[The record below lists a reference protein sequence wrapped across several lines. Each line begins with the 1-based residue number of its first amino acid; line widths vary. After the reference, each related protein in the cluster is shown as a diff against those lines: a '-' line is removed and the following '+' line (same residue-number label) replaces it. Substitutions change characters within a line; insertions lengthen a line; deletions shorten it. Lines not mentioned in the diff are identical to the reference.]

1 MNLSIEQF
9 ERTES
14 YLRGQMSEQERFIF
28 EEEVKQSID
37 LRNEIQIQKELHFG
51 LENNGVMQNIIAAQ
65 NRYNASEVDNLD
77 SDDKPISSIFKF
89 SFTQLAW
96 AASFVL
102 LIGFGG
108 YYKSQHYISLDAM
121 TFANDEIA
129 LKSSPFQ
136 LPSNIPKSNREILTR
151 QRAEWFFALAFVKQ
165 KEKKKAK
172 VILQRITQAE
182 NHPFKEQ
189 AKKLLEKL

>member
-9 ERTES
+9 ERIES
-14 YLRGQMSEQERFIF
+14 YLKGQMSEQERFVF
-28 EEEVKQSID
+28 EEEERQSEE
-37 LRNEIQIQKELHFG
+37 LRNEIQIHKDLHFG
-51 LENNGVMQNIIAAQ
+51 LENNAVMQNIIAAQ
-65 NRYNASEVDNLD
+65 NRYNANEESDNN
-77 SDDKPISSIFKF
+77 SANETGRPIFKF
-89 SFTQLAW
+89 SFTQLAL

-102 LIGFGG
+102 LIGFGV
-108 YYKSQHYISLDAM
+108 YRNHYYISSDAM
-121 TFANDEIA
+121 SFANEEIA

-136 LPSNIPKSNREILTR
+136 LPSNISKSDKDILTK

-172 VILQRITQAE
+172 VILQRITQTE

>member
-9 ERTES
+9 ERIES
-14 YLRGQMSEQERFIF
+14 YLKGQMSEQERFIF
-28 EEEVKQSID
+28 EEQERQSEE
-37 LRNEIQIQKELHFG
+37 LRNEVQVHKNLHFG
-51 LENNGVMQNIIAAQ
+51 LENNAVMQNIIAAQ
-65 NRYNASEVDNLD
+65 NRHNTNDVNESNS
-77 SDDKPISSIFKF
+77 SDEPVKPIFRF
-89 SFTQLAW
+89 NFTQLAL

-102 LIGFGG
+102 LIGFGV
-108 YYKSQHYISLDAM
+108 YRNQYYISSDAM
-121 TFANDEIA
+121 TFATNEIA

-136 LPSNIPKSNREILTR
+136 LPSNISKSDKDILTK

-172 VILQRITQAE
+172 VILQRITQTE

>member
-9 ERTES
+9 ERIES
-14 YLRGQMSEQERFIF
+14 YLKGQMSEQERFIF
-28 EEEVKQSID
+28 EEEERQSEE
-37 LRNEIQIQKELHFG
+37 LRNEIQIHKDLHFG
-51 LENNGVMQNIIAAQ
+51 LENNAVMQNIIAAQ
-65 NRYNASEVDNLD
+65 NRYNANDVND
-77 SDDKPISSIFKF
+77 SNSSNESVKPIFKF
-89 SFTQLAW
+89 SFPQLAL

-102 LIGFGG
+102 LIGFGV
-108 YYKSQHYISLDAM
+108 YRNQYYISSDAM
-121 TFANDEIA
+121 TFATNEIA

-136 LPSNIPKSNREILTR
+136 LPSNISKSDKDILTK

-165 KEKKKAK
+165 KEKKKAR
-172 VILQRITQAE
+172 VILQRITQTE

>member
-9 ERTES
+9 ERIES
-14 YLRGQMSEQERFIF
+14 YLKGQMSEQERFIF
-28 EEEVKQSID
+28 EEEERQSVE
-37 LRNEIQIQKELHFG
+37 LQNEIKIHKDLHFG
-51 LENNGVMQNIIAAQ
+51 LENSGVMQNIIAAQ
-65 NRYNASEVDNLD
+65 KRYNLNVEDTDEETGGVV
-77 SDDKPISSIFKF
+77 KPIFKF
-89 SFTQLAW
+89 SFTQLAL

-102 LIGFGG
+102 LIGFGV
-108 YYKSQHYISLDAM
+108 YRNQYYISSDAM

-136 LPSNIPKSNREILTR
+136 LPSNISKSDKDILTK

-172 VILQRITQAE
+172 VILQRITQTE

>member
-9 ERTES
+9 ERIES
-14 YLRGQMSEQERFIF
+14 YLKGQMSEQERLIF
-28 EEEVKQSID
+28 EEEERQSEE
-37 LRNEIQIQKELHFG
+37 LRNEIQIHKDLHFG
-51 LENNGVMQNIIAAQ
+51 FENSEVMQNIITAQ
-65 NRYNASEVDNLD
+65 KRYNLNQENNDVTSEEETV
-77 SDDKPISSIFKF
+77 KPIFKF
-89 SFTQLAW
+89 SFTQLAL

-102 LIGFGG
+102 LIGFGV
-108 YYKSQHYISLDAM
+108 YRNQYYISSDAM
-121 TFANDEIA
+121 TFATNEIA
-129 LKSSPFQ
+129 SKSSPFQ
-136 LPSNIPKSNREILTR
+136 LPSNISKSDKDILTK

-172 VILQRITQAE
+172 VILQRITQTE

>member
-9 ERTES
+9 ERIES
-14 YLRGQMSEQERFIF
+14 YLKGQMSEQERFIF
-28 EEEVKQSID
+28 EGEERESIE
-37 LRNEIQIQKELHFG
+37 LRNEIQIHKDLHFG
-51 LENNGVMQNIIAAQ
+51 LENNGIIQNIIAAQ
-65 NRYNASEVDNLD
+65 KRYKADEENGDLSG
-77 SDDKPISSIFKF
+77 KIIKF
-89 SFTQLAW
+89 NFTQLAL

-108 YYKSQHYISLDAM
+108 YYYNYKYIPSDALM
-121 TFANDEIA
+121 LANDELA
-129 LKSSPFQ
+129 LKSSPFE
-136 LPSNIPKSNREILTR
+136 IPKNLSETDRDILTR

-172 VILQRITQAE
+172 VILQRITRTE
-182 NHPFKEQ
+182 NHPFKEN

>member
-9 ERTES
+9 ERIET
-14 YLRGQMSEQERFIF
+14 YLKGQISEQERFIF
-28 EEEVKQSID
+28 EEEERQSEE
-37 LRNEIQIQKELHFG
+37 LRNEIQIHKDLHFG

-65 NRYNASEVDNLD
+65 ERYKVNENSNSVEPV
-77 SDDKPISSIFKF
+77 KPIYKL
-89 SFTQLAW
+89 SFTQLAL

-102 LIGFGG
+102 LIGFGV
-108 YYKSQHYISLDAM
+108 YRNQYYISSDAM
-121 TFANDEIA
+121 TFATDEIA

-136 LPSNIPKSNREILTR
+136 LPFNISKSDKDILTK

-172 VILQRITQAE
+172 VILQRITQTE